1 MQPERKTIKV
11 AGRRLAVVRLRRE
24 RGADGPP
31 LLFLH
36 EGLGCI
42 ALWKDFP
49 TALCRSL
56 VREGIVYDRQGYG
69 RSDPLDGPRDPRYL
83 HDEAYLVLPAVLDAL
98 DVPRVIL
105 IGHSDGGTI
114 ALLAAGALPDRV
126 VAVVCEAAHVF
137 VEEITLAGI
146 RAAGE
151 AFAKSDLRRRLQRYH
166 GEKTDA
172 TFAAWHDTWLSP
184 VFRSWSIE
192 AELPRVTCPTLVLQG
207 EDDEYGTAAQVAA
220 IARGVSGP
228 VETALIPGCAHVPHH
243 QARDEVTARIERFL
257 ERHVI
262 PGGTNVS

>member
-11 AGRRLAVVRLRRE
+11 AERRLAVMVLRRE

-49 TALCRSL
+49 AGLCRSL
-56 VREGIVYDRQGYG
+56 NRNGIVYDRLGYG

-83 HDEAYLVLPAVLDAL
+83 HDEAYRVLPALLDAL
-98 DVPRVIL
+98 DVSRAVL

-114 ALLAAGALPDRV
+114 ALLAAGAFPERV
-126 VAVVCEAAHVF
+126 AAVVCEAAHVF

-151 AFAKSDLRRRLQRYH
+151 AFAEGELRRRLQRYH

-184 VFRSWSIE
+184 AFRDWSIE
-192 AELPRVTCPTLVLQG
+192 AELARVTCPTLVLQG
-207 EDDEYGTAAQVAA
+207 EDDEYGTPAQVTA

-243 QARDEVTARIERFL
+243 QAREDVTARIERLL
-257 ERHVI
+257 ERHALQEK
-262 PGGTNVS
+262 